1 MPTDSS
7 DLFDG
12 AITTEAE
19 LDTTLNHL
27 MVSAFE
33 NGVDPGGSWVVRN
46 GASMPDWEIYVSEL
60 AKLE

>member
-7 DLFDG
+7 GPFDD

-19 LDTTLNHL
+19 LDSAFQHL
-27 MVSAFE
+27 LVSAFE

-46 GASMPDWEIYVSEL
+46 GPAMPDWEINVSEL
-60 AKLE
+60 AKQE